1 MPPADRA
8 VTAIRPSCFRAPFM
22 AWLIRLFGRMSGFL
36 ALMVLVEFL
45 AFVLYR
51 EYGVNRLFALP
62 ISFSLVALAGYDTVR
77 RLPLIWGA
85 VFGALLAGADNLISW
100 PIGSYVLDGSFR
112 YPDEADPLIVGT
124 SLLLA
129 AVVGAIVAAM
139 AGIVARNRRRH
150 RSRRSALGKLAYT
163 AFDEEPEFSASL
175 SPQGTPPIADKSD
188 GR

>member
-1 MPPADRA
+1 
-8 VTAIRPSCFRAPFM
+8 M

-51 EYGVNRLFALP
+51 EYGVNRL
-62 ISFSLVALAGYDTVR
+62 YDTVR

-175 SPQGTPPIADKSD
+175 SPRGTPPIADKSD